1 MKIVNIHDAKTTLS
15 ELIRS
20 AEQGEEVVIARC
32 GVPVVRLVAI
42 EPAVKRV
49 PGLWRALP
57 GWENF
62 VLDPAVPAPL
72 TDEQI
77 ADEGWPV

>member
-1 MKIVNIHDAKTTLS
+1 MKTVNIHEAKTTLS
-15 ELIRS
+15 ELIS
-20 AEQGEEVVIARC
+20 TVEQGEEVVIARR

-42 EPAVKRV
+42 EPVVKRV

-62 VLDPAVPAPL
+62 VLDSSSLAPM

-77 ADEGWPV
+77 AEEGWPV